1 MIEVPAAALLAE
13 RLAEHADFFSI
24 GTNDLS
30 QYTLAMDRDHAG
42 LAARVDALHPA
53 LLRLIDLTCQGAA
66 RHGRWVGVCG
76 ALASDPLATSVLIG
90 LGVSELSVSAPQ
102 VGEIKERVR
111 QLDSTQCRAFSQQL
125 LGLSSAHAVRQACRD
140 FDARPLQPRHSPLS
154 TEQ

>member
-1 MIEVPAAALLAE
+1 MYQLFIEGLQRLGRALMLPIAI
-13 RLAEHADFFSI
+13 LPI
-24 GTNDLS
+24 
-30 QYTLAMDRDHAG
+30 AG
-42 LAARVDALHPA
+42 L